1 MKTININKVIREI
14 EHIIKG
20 CTSSDK
26 GIGARWGLD
35 YAIQIIK
42 DNIKKDDRDKM
53 NCGNI
58 ICGYNEKQVC
68 NKPVETV
75 CHAWLKELSKEEYL
89 KIMSTARYNKEV

>member
-1 MKTININKVIREI
+1 
-14 EHIIKG
+14 
-20 CTSSDK
+20 
-26 GIGARWGLD
+26 
-35 YAIQIIK
+35 
-42 DNIKKDDRDKM
+42 M